1 MFRHVGMN
9 DKKVLLKRFMSRQQF
24 HYFTTILLRCLSL
37 YFCGLIIL
45 VPHKSNLIRLKEK
58 RIQLLKS
65 SSFIDYQEHRKLF
78 CNPRDFIKILYV
90 ISYTNGCEINFT
102 ILYARIWQILF
113 LPNTVYILEESE
125 MKYLRCTLSTLWLCV
140 CIHEF

>member
-90 ISYTNGCEINFT
+90 ISYTNGREINSGT
-102 ILYARIWQILF
+102 KVRKKLANVVPWQLTQYCI
-113 LPNTVYILEESE
+113 Y
-125 MKYLRCTLSTLWLCV
+125 STRK
-140 CIHEF
+140 